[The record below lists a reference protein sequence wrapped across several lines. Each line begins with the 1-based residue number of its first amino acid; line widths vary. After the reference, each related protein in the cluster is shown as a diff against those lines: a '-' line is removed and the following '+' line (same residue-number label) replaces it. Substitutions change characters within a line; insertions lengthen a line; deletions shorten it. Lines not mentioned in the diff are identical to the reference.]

1 MEKTK
6 LKICGMKHNVA
17 QVAELQPD
25 FLGFIFFEKSPRNF
39 EDKNISIPKN
49 IKRVGVFVDA
59 SISFVLKKMKE
70 FNLDVIQLHGDE
82 TVFYIN
88 EVNQNIMNLEAKYK
102 PADGV
107 EIWKV
112 FSVDDDFDFSRLS
125 EFENVVDK
133 FLFDTKGNAKG
144 GNGFAFDWSVLKN
157 YPSNKP
163 FILSGGISMENI
175 SEVKKLLETN
185 LPLYAI
191 DVNSKF
197 EERPGLKNISELKKL
212 IQQFA

>member
-1 MEKTK
+1 
-6 LKICGMKHNVA
+6 MKHNVA
-17 QVAELQPD
+17 QVAALQPD
-25 FLGFIFFEKSPRNF
+25 YLGFIFFEKSPRNF
-39 EDKNISIPKN
+39 DKEVLDIPN
-49 IKRVGVFVDA
+49 HIKRVGVFVDA
-59 SISFVLKKMKE
+59 PISFIIKQTIA

-82 TVFYIN
+82 TVFLIN
-88 EVNQNIMNLEAKYK
+88 EINKSLYNSRSKIQK
-102 PADGV
+102 PNGID
-107 EIWKV
+107 IWKV
-112 FSVDDDFDFSRLS
+112 ISVGDDFDFGKLS

-175 SEVKKLLETN
+175 SEVKKLIEIN
-185 LPLYAI
+185 LPIYGI

-197 EERPGLKNISELKKL
+197 EKSPGLKNISALKIL